1 MTKKIFAAAIV
12 LSLVF
17 VVGCSEISGLS
28 ADLTGTSTKIF
39 TRTAQAGSH
48 TLKVIADSNNEVTE
62 NNETN
67 NVKTYMV
74 STLAPD
80 LIIESIT
87 WSPAYPTI
95 GDTVTFTVTI
105 KNQGSSKASYSYVAY
120 YIERPRRWVIQVA
133 YLTSASVSPIEP
145 GATVAKTFSWKA
157 EAGLYIFKAII
168 DEEDQILE
176 SDESNNEKSTV
187 TLSILSVSLP
197 PALTPEL
204 APSPVPLAPTPT
216 PTLTPPTPPVPAPAP
231 SVLNWPLIGGIIAV
245 TVILALLIFFLVRRR
260 AY

>member
-17 VVGCSEISGLS
+17 VLGCSEISGLP
-28 ADLTGTSTKIF
+28 ADLTGTSTKTF

-62 NNETN
+62 SNETN
-67 NVKTYMV
+67 NVKTYMF

-80 LIIESIT
+80 LILESIT

-145 GATVAKTFSWKA
+145 GATVAKTFLWKA
-157 EAGLYIFKAII
+157 EVGLYIFKAII

-187 TLSILSVSLP
+187 PLSILSVFLP
-197 PALTPEL
+197 PAPTLEL
-204 APSPVPLAPTPT
+204 APSPVPLAPA
-216 PTLTPPTPPVPAPAP
+216 PTLTPPAPPAPAP

-245 TVILALLIFFLVRRR
+245 TVILALLIFLLVRRR
-260 AY
+260 VTCP

>member
-1 MTKKIFAAAIV
+1 MF
-12 LSLVF
+12 
-17 VVGCSEISGLS
+17 
-28 ADLTGTSTKIF
+28 
-39 TRTAQAGSH
+39 
-48 TLKVIADSNNEVTE
+48 
-62 NNETN
+62 
-67 NVKTYMV
+67 

-87 WSPAYPTI
+87 WLPAYPSI

-145 GATVAKTFSWKA
+145 GATVAKTFLWKA

-187 TLSILSVSLP
+187 PLSILSVFLP
-197 PALTPEL
+197 PAPTPEL
-204 APSPVPLAPTPT
+204 APPPVPLAPTPT
-216 PTLTPPTPPVPAPAP
+216 LTPPAPPAPAP